1 MQHKRKDAV
10 VELGLDPGKK
20 TILVSGG
27 SRGARSINNAMQY
40 VERELSGRSDVQVLH
55 ATGEVN
61 YEFYMSEINK
71 GGPLEDNIIIRPYLH
86 NMPMALAA
94 ADLAVFRAGA
104 IGLAELAA
112 KGVPAI
118 LVPYPYA
125 TANHQEF
132 NAKAVEAAG
141 AAKVILDKDLT
152 GENLLEEIEKLLIS
166 DNELQA
172 MKKAAKSLGRPDAAA
187 EIAQQALNMVRK

>member
-1 MQHKRKDAV
+1 
-10 VELGLDPGKK
+10 
-20 TILVSGG
+20 
-27 SRGARSINNAMQY
+27 MQY
-40 VERELSGRSDVQVLH
+40 VERELSGRSDVQVMH

-61 YEFYMSEINK
+61 YEFYMSEIKK

-166 DNELQA
+166 DNGLQA

>member
-1 MQHKRKDAV
+1 MQKKHKDAV
-10 VELGLDPGKK
+10 AELGLDANKK

-61 YEFYMSEINK
+61 YEYYMAEMRKVGS
-71 GGPLEDNIIIRPYLH
+71 LDDNIMIRPYLH
-86 NMPMALAA
+86 NMPVALAA

-104 IGLAELAA
+104 IGLAELTA
-112 KGVPAI
+112 KGVPAV

-141 AAKVILDKDLT
+141 AAKVILDKELT
-152 GENLLEEIEKLLIS
+152 GEKLLEEIEKLLIN
-166 DNELQA
+166 DNQLQT
-172 MKKAAKSLGRPDAAA
+172 MKKAAKSLGRPEAAA
-187 EIAQQALNMVRK
+187 EIAQQALNLVRK

>member
-1 MQHKRKDAV
+1 
-10 VELGLDPGKK
+10 
-20 TILVSGG
+20 
-27 SRGARSINNAMQY
+27 MQY

-61 YEFYMSEINK
+61 YEYYMAEMRKAGS
-71 GGPLEDNIIIRPYLH
+71 LDDNIMIRPYLH
-86 NMPMALAA
+86 NMPVALAA

-104 IGLAELAA
+104 IGLAELTA
-112 KGVPAI
+112 KGVPAV

-141 AAKVILDKDLT
+141 AAKVIL
-152 GENLLEEIEKLLIS
+152 
-166 DNELQA
+166 
-172 MKKAAKSLGRPDAAA
+172 GRPEAAA
-187 EIAQQALNMVRK
+187 EIAQQALNLVRK

>member
-1 MQHKRKDAV
+1 MQKKRKDAV
-10 VELGLDPGKK
+10 AELGLDANKNYSCIRWKP
-20 TILVSGG
+20 
-27 SRGARSINNAMQY
+27 RARSINNAMQY

-61 YEFYMSEINK
+61 YEYYMAEMRKAGS
-71 GGPLEDNIIIRPYLH
+71 LDDNIMIRPYLH
-86 NMPMALAA
+86 NMPVALAA

-104 IGLAELAA
+104 IGLAELTA
-112 KGVPAI
+112 KGVPAV

-141 AAKVILDKDLT
+141 AAKVILDKELT
-152 GENLLEEIEKLLIS
+152 GEKLLEEIEKLLIN
-166 DNELQA
+166 DNQLQA
-172 MKKAAKSLGRPDAAA
+172 MKKLQKVWEDLRRRQKSRS
-187 EIAQQALNMVRK
+187 RR